1 MPENPFIHSLSVR
14 VYYEDTDFSGV
25 VQHGAYARFLER
37 GRTEFLRACGVEQS
51 ALFAGAPQLAFA
63 VRRMSVDYLKAA
75 QMDDLL
81 SVETRVAR
89 LGGASI
95 DMAQRVLRGDEVMIT
110 AAVRVAAVAAAR
122 ARRLPPEIAAKLSAA
137 GIKRA

>member
-1 MPENPFIHSLSVR
+1 MPKSPAVHSLPVR

-25 VQHGAYARFLER
+25 VQHGAYVRFLER
-37 GRTEFLRACGVEQS
+37 GRTEFLRVCGVNQS
-51 ALFAGAPQLAFA
+51 ALFAGASPLAFA

-81 SVETRVAR
+81 SVETRVAQ

-95 DMAQRVLRGDEVMIT
+95 GMAQRILRGDEVMVT
-110 AAVRVAAVAAAR
+110 AEVRVAVVAAGR
-122 ARRLPPEIAAKLSAA
+122 AQRLPPEIAAKLSAA
-137 GIKRA
+137 GIERA